1 MRSGNL
7 DMKAKEPGSC
17 LQMLIQAAALPRASL
32 SGPPETRSGD
42 TPMRKT
48 GGAVHLPRPPD
59 ANARLRRLC
68 PPGGPQGS
76 LTTVQLFG
84 ADRGHRASLDVS
96 RVFTGGRRL
105 RVPRLGVGFQQ
116 IRQPQD
122 FTVAVKR
129 VGVQSPDKRKTAR
142 CAVEQLRP
150 TAHGPGPQTAGGGAA
165 HRTDSSV
172 QAGGWHPST
181 EGGWKG
187 EPRRPAPHSG
197 GPTWLPSACSFWHFL
212 CCSLFSLK
220 HGGAPPSSPQCHF

>member
-7 DMKAKEPGSC
+7 NMKAEEPSSC
-17 LQMLIQAAALPRASL
+17 SQVLIQTAALPWASL
-32 SGPPETRSGD
+32 SGPTETQSGD
-42 TPMRKT
+42 IQTRKT
-48 GGAVHLPRPPD
+48 GGAVHLPCPPD
-59 ANARLRRLC
+59 ANAWLGRLC

-122 FTVAVKR
+122 FTVTVKC
-129 VGVQSPDKRKTAR
+129 VGVQSPDRRKTAR
-142 CAVEQLRP
+142 RGVEQLRP
-150 TAHGPGPQTAGGGAA
+150 TTHRPGPQTTGGGAA

-172 QAGGWHPST
+172 QAGGWHPSM

-197 GPTWLPSACSFWHFL
+197 GSTWLPSACSFWHFL

-220 HGGAPPSSPQCHF
+220 HGSAPPSSPQRHF